1 MAGGEGLDGWE
12 PISPELA
19 LIDPDLRGRVRAAAM
34 EQTVPAA
41 QDTPVRRHSWRLK
54 GLLASAV
61 VAAGLGGLASLGIP
75 TGTSPAAAQYQYG
88 GKVTICHHTHSQTN
102 PFVTITV
109 SQNAVPAHVRNHGDT
124 LGPCP

>member
-1 MAGGEGLDGWE
+1 MAGGERLDGWE

-19 LIDPDLRGRVRAAAM
+19 LIDPELRARVRAAPI
-34 EQTVPAA
+34 EQTAPPAA
-41 QDTPVRRHSWRLK
+41 QDAPVRRHGWRLN

-102 PFVTITV
+102 PFVTIVV
-109 SQNAVPAHVRNHGDT
+109 SESAVPAHLAHGDT
-124 LGPCP
+124 LGPCA